1 MRALRLDV
9 ADIETGWADLVFTR
23 STCGYVLSR
32 ICSIYDPTR
41 QDIYARTGQYVFAGL
56 ETSTQYIHPLYCSGI
71 YATA

>member
-1 MRALRLDV
+1 MRLDV
-9 ADIETGWADLVFTR
+9 TDIETGWADAVSAR
-23 STCGYVLSR
+23 STFGYASPW

-41 QDIYARTGQYVFAGL
+41 QDIYTRTGHYLFAGL